1 VVSRVVDDVGD
12 RVLVLLLRFDH
23 PRPEAAAEHVVA
35 AAMSLVEGP
44 CIGAVQVSH
53 PIGEVGGRRFED
65 EVVVVAHEALHVQAP
80 AVSALDAA
88 QDVEEDAAILAVEH
102 DRRPVVAFRP
112 DVIVGPGGEVAARTS
127 HPDDGSSVDPSP
139 QPARGSWHEPGAAG

>member
-1 VVSRVVDDVGD
+1 M
-12 RVLVLLLRFDH
+12 
-23 PRPEAAAEHVVA
+23 P
-35 AAMSLVEGP
+35 LVEGP
-44 CIGAVQVSH
+44 CVGAVQVSH

-88 QDVEEDAAILAVEH
+88 EDVPEDAAILAVEH

-127 HPDDGSSVDPSP
+127 HPDDGSSVDASP
-139 QPARGSWHEPGAAG
+139 QPARGSWHESGAAG

>member
-1 VVSRVVDDVGD
+1 
-12 RVLVLLLRFDH
+12 
-23 PRPEAAAEHVVA
+23 
-35 AAMSLVEGP
+35 
-44 CIGAVQVSH
+44 
-53 PIGEVGGRRFED
+53 
-65 EVVVVAHEALHVQAP
+65 
-80 AVSALDAA
+80 
-88 QDVEEDAAILAVEH
+88 VEEDAAILPVEH